1 MKIRIGHFRTILLI
15 GATLGTLLVLLAWAK
30 YRLLVIDHVTE
41 LYMLLLAGIFTAA
54 GIWTGIRLTDPA
66 GHSKRKRPVSN
77 HAGIRPTDTMQ
88 GLSRREYEVL
98 VCLASGL
105 STSEIAAQL
114 FISENTIKT
123 HLASV
128 YQKLDVKRRTQAVQK
143 ARLLGLLAEAD
154 RPEV

>member
-15 GATLGTLLVLLAWAK
+15 GATLGILLVLLAWAK

-54 GIWTGIRLTDPA
+54 GIWAGIRLTDPA
-66 GHSKRKRPVSN
+66 GSRRKRPVSN
-77 HAGIRPTDTMQ
+77 HAGIRPTATMQ

-98 VCLASGL
+98 VCLANGL
-105 STSEIAAQL
+105 STSEIAAKL